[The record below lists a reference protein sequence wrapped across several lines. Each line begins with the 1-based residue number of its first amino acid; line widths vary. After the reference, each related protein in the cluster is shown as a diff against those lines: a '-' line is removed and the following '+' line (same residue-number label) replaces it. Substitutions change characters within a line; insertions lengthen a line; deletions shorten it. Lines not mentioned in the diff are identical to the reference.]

1 MYVPAHFAL
10 TAAQSLAV
18 LADARAGDLVT
29 NGPEGPVATSVP
41 MLHEPAADGP
51 GRLIGHLSLVNDQW
65 RIAADGGP
73 VDALFIVHGPGDYV
87 EAGWLST
94 PGAPSVPTWNYVTV
108 HARGRLVVHTEPEW
122 VLDAVRR
129 LSAAHG
135 DASVDELEPGAVAKL
150 LRAVVGVE
158 LQLDRV
164 EGKAKMS
171 QNKTPQVIGQVIDGL
186 RQSGGTAT
194 ADWMEQHSLPRA
206 IAKAD
211 LLAGIR
217 GRQDEGESPLD

>member
-10 TAAQSLAV
+10 TAEQSLAV
-18 LADARAGDLVT
+18 LASAPAGDLVT
-29 NGPEGPVATSVP
+29 NGPAGPVATYVP
-41 MLHEPAADGP
+41 MLHEPAVDGL

-65 RIAADGGP
+65 RSAVDAP
-73 VDALFIVHGPGDYV
+73 VEALFIVHGPDDYV

-94 PGAPSVPTWNYVTV
+94 VDAQSVPTWNYVTV
-108 HARGRLVVHTEPEW
+108 HARGRLVAHTEPEW

-129 LSAAHG
+129 LCAAHG
-135 DASVDELEPGAVAKL
+135 DASVDDLDPEAVARL

-158 LQLDRV
+158 LQLTGV

-171 QNKTPQVIGQVIDGL
+171 QNKTPQVVGQVIDGL
-186 RQSGGTAT
+186 RGAGGGAT
-194 ADWMEQHSLPRA
+194 ADWMEQNSLPRA
-206 IAKAD
+206 LAKAG

-217 GRQDEGESPLD
+217 GREGGSDSPLD